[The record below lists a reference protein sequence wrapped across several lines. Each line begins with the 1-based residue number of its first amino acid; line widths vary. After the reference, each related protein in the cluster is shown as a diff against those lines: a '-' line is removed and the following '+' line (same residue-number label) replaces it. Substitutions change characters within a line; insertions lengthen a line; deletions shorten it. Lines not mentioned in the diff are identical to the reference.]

1 MGLRDKIQDAKTQQL
16 VINNSIKQLI
26 QMQKPEYKY
35 ENTSVYVVLRLRT
48 SVTKSHLQAKVT
60 SLGYTMQKHGHF
72 GKCAI
77 VKMKYVSNV

>member
-16 VINNSIKQLI
+16 VKNNSIKQLI
-26 QMQKPEYKY
+26 QMKKTEYKY

-60 SLGYTMQKHGHF
+60 SLGYTMQKHRHF

-77 VKMKYVSNV
+77 VNMKYVINM